1 MNKYTNDTTLIL
13 CTLVLLVSG
22 CSESTDS
29 GGNQKFIVFE
39 EVKSNDDAGIEI
51 NCEELVSLMDIHEI
65 RSRSLISSS
74 RDEVAYDVLDFTYK
88 TGYEFKQCRKEL
100 ELKRLNYCDSRIDR
114 AFETVVDNVLGNEPG
129 KKFYSLCSNEY
140 AESMNEV
147 EYTYQLPTTEKPMLH
162 LESLGVFIKP
172 SSINQISYGSLDQY
186 LWYIKLHTPEGSYK
200 LFYGSQE
207 KLDSAIDDFSSIA
220 GFESEIAK
228 THNGHS

>member
-1 MNKYTNDTTLIL
+1 MNKYSNETTLIL
-13 CTLVLLVSG
+13 CTFALLVSG
-22 CSESTDS
+22 CSDSTD
-29 GGNQKFIVFE
+29 KFKVFE

-51 NCEELVSLMDIHEI
+51 NCEELVSLLDIHEI
-65 RSRSLISSS
+65 RTGSLISSS
-74 RDEVAYDVLDFTYK
+74 LGEVAYDVLDFTHK

-114 AFETVVDNVLGNEPG
+114 ALETAVDNVLGNEPG

-140 AESMNEV
+140 AEATSGV
-147 EYTYQLPTTEKPMLH
+147 GYTYQLPTTEKPMLH
-162 LESLGVFIKP
+162 LESLGVFIEP